1 MIKAFSE
8 LKLNESKLILVG
20 DIQENLKKFIKPFLK
35 NENIILK
42 KPVPQNKLKD
52 IYNTSHL
59 FISSSVEEG
68 MAMVQAQAM
77 ACGLPLIC
85 TTNSGGEEIVDEN
98 ENGFVCPI
106 RDTEYLKGKILS
118 LYEDRTKLNSFSK
131 KAYEKSRRDL
141 SWDKYGDNITRIYN
155 QLLNSK

>member
-1 MIKAFSE
+1 M
-8 LKLNESKLILVG
+8 
-20 DIQENLKKFIKPFLK
+20 K